1 MQKFIRKLFAISS
14 AAILSCTFLYAA
26 KRDVDKYVYTKY
38 ANAQSGAQSD
48 WGAINCHDP
57 KIFQD
62 DDGTY
67 YVYSTDAAVG
77 GAGQKG
83 VQIRS
88 STDLVHWTSLAQSAI
103 QHKWDKSWLKWVN
116 FNMSNASTWAPTV
129 FKQNGLYYMFHGI
142 ITDSRSPGYP
152 DAAITMAISSSA
164 TGPFYPA
171 ATAVSKD
178 EKIKS
183 VLESLNITYT
193 QSMLVR
199 YGYYDRSFDFDADE
213 SITEFPMNNTGTY
226 DTYNEMD
233 ADINSMSYGFGC
245 IDPEFVIDVSTGK
258 NVEFTVSGRKC
269 YGITYG
275 SWKGGIALMYVD
287 KVSLKPVN
295 SEGKEMDAPADSES
309 GAFGKL
315 VAGGFGAAYEGAQL
329 IYNSENGWYYVF
341 VSMGNLDNEYRVGV
355 GRSKEVYGPYLDG
368 SGRNM
373 KLEPMVASDYHEIGS
388 KIMGGEQLK
397 GDYGWRCPGGESILR
412 TKDGKVVFA
421 CHSRTSF
428 LPGFFFFLQV
438 RQMFFTKEGWPVLN
452 HNEYYADENFK
463 EELAPLTAE
472 DVAGAYNAILTVRG
486 NTVKNYTPYGATM
499 PAEVH
504 YEDAVPTDSKELLL
518 NKDGTVGGKNYS
530 GAWTLASDGYSIK
543 VDLKTAKGKSIGTFN
558 GYVLKA
564 VDWALKTPTAR
575 KTVTFTTFDG
585 EKTGEYFWGNKII
598 NNK

>member
-1 MQKFIRKLFAISS
+1 MHKFIRKLFAISS

-38 ANAQSGAQSD
+38 ANSQSGVQSD

-103 QHKWDKSWLKWVN
+103 QHKWDKNWLKWVN

-129 FKQNGLYYMFHGI
+129 IKQNSLYYMFHGI

-171 ATAVSKD
+171 STAALKD

-183 VLESLNITYT
+183 VLENLNITYT

-258 NVEFTVSGRKC
+258 NAEFTVAGRKC

-287 KVSLKPVN
+287 STSLKPVN
-295 SEGKEMDAPADSES
+295 SEGNEMDAPADSES

-355 GRSKEVYGPYLDG
+355 GRSKDVYGPYLDG

-397 GDYGWRCPGGESILR
+397 CDYGWRCPGGESILR
-412 TKDGKVVFA
+412 TNDGKIVFA

-428 LPGFFFFLQV
+428 LPGYFFFLQV

-463 EELAPLTAE
+463 EELVPLTAE
-472 DVAGAYNAILTVRG
+472 DVAGTYNAILTVRG

-504 YEDAVPTDSKELLL
+504 YEDAVPTDSKELVL

-558 GYVLKA
+558 GYVLNA

-598 NNK
+598 SNK